1 MPPDRTECNPLASY
15 RLNIWVTHRRVPR
28 DRRFRRVHL
37 VEVAGFLPADAGPL
51 YGGFNRMPKPASP
64 TAEPIVRRL
73 TAGASRI
80 RTLSPTAPRA
90 APGLE
95 LTPPPGAHIP
105 GPPRKANYEG

>member
-73 TAGASRI
+73 TAGGGSQL
-80 RTLSPTAPRA
+80 RTRLGSQIHEPRPNGSIP
-90 APGLE
+90 PGL
-95 LTPPPGAHIP
+95 P
-105 GPPRKANYEG
+105 